1 MFNHVPIKH
10 KQKSFMSKGGK
21 FKLYPVPN
29 GLLFSTPTQRRFLF
43 ERMIHIEI
51 KLPKLIDKINKK
63 YQCQSYCTNMYINL
77 TLPHNFHF
85 CVLNFVFLF
94 KNYIA

>member
-63 YQCQSYCTNMYINL
+63 Y
-77 TLPHNFHF
+77 
-85 CVLNFVFLF
+85 
-94 KNYIA
+94 